1 MVTLSIPAGLAMV
14 ATPVI
19 VTAFLGEQ
27 LVTPAQATLLGSCEL
42 GAMTVALILSSFVL
56 GQCNRRLLAGW
67 AAGAAAI
74 GHIALAAP
82 GSFPQFLACQTIA
95 GLGEGGMAAVAVA
108 AIAGTS
114 SPDRNFAIN
123 ILGNLVSST
132 LFFAAFPHVM
142 SINGIRSIEWL
153 LGLLALVFGLGIP
166 WLPPHALVTKHGR
179 NGSGAG
185 VNAPAIRW
193 PAVMG
198 LFGTLLF
205 LVAIGCVWPVVGKL
219 GANKGLPAPLIATAL
234 TVAGLFGVLSALFA
248 TWLGVRAGRLIPLT
262 TCSIG
267 IMGMMFALLG
277 ALGSWEF
284 VVAVVLFMFFWIL
297 AIPYFF
303 GLLAALDASGRL
315 VAFST
320 AMQTTGLSAGQAIS
334 AFFVGRAAFSST
346 IVIGIVMTAC
356 AMGTT
361 LLAVRLQARQ

>member
-1 MVTLSIPAGLAMV
+1 
-14 ATPVI
+14 
-19 VTAFLGEQ
+19 
-27 LVTPAQATLLGSCEL
+27 
-42 GAMTVALILSSFVL
+42 MTIALILSSFVL

-67 AAGAAAI
+67 AVGAATI
-74 GHIALAAP
+74 GHIALVAP
-82 GSFPQFLACQTIA
+82 GSFPQFLACQAIA

-123 ILGNLVSST
+123 ILGNLLSST
-132 LFFAAFPHVM
+132 LFFGAFPHVM
-142 SINGIRSIEWL
+142 SVNGIRSIEWL

-166 WLPPHALVTKHGR
+166 WLPPHALVTEHDR
-179 NGSGAG
+179 QGSRAS
-185 VNAPAIRW
+185 VSAPAIRSIRW

-219 GANKGLPAPLIATAL
+219 GANKGLPTPLISTAL
-234 TVAGLFGVLSALFA
+234 AVAGFFGVLSALFA

-267 IMGMMFALLG
+267 IMAVMFVLLG

-356 AMGTT
+356 AMAAT

>member
-74 GHIALAAP
+74 GHIALTAP
-82 GSFPQFLACQTIA
+82 GPFPQFLACQAIA

-132 LFFAAFPHVM
+132 LFFGAFSHVM
-142 SINGIRSIEWL
+142 SVNGIRSIEWL

-166 WLPPHALVTKHGR
+166 WLPPHALVTERGQK
-179 NGSGAG
+179 GSASA
-185 VNAPAIRW
+185 NAPAIRW

-219 GANKGLPAPLIATAL
+219 GANKGLPAPLVSTAL
-234 TVAGLFGVLSALFA
+234 TVAGFFGVLSALFV
-248 TWLGVRAGRLIPLT
+248 TWLGVRAGRLIPLI

-267 IMGMMFALLG
+267 IMGMMFVLLG

-356 AMGTT
+356 AMAAT